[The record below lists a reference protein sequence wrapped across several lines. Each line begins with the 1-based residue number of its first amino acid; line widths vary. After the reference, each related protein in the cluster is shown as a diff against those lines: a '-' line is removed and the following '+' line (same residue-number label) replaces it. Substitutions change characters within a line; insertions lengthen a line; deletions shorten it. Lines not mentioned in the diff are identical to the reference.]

1 MLTVWWGPAKE
12 ERLKAKA
19 GVKAVKEAG
28 GAEAE
33 DDVNNVAAWVAKS
46 RALDEQRRAEEKAKA
61 ERMAR
66 MLAEQDEE
74 VEHDDD
80 EEPGSLYSTKDLAGL
95 KVRHGLDKVM
105 EGGAVVLTLKDS
117 TILDSGE
124 LND

>member
-1 MLTVWWGPAKE
+1 MVVRPAKE

-19 GVKAVKEAG
+19 GAKAVQEAG
-28 GAEAE
+28 GGEAE
-33 DDVNNVAAWVAKS
+33 DDADDVAAWVAKS
-46 RALDEQRRAEEKAKA
+46 RTLDEQRRAEEKAKA

-66 MLAEQDEE
+66 ALAEQDEE
-74 VEHDDD
+74 VEDDD
-80 EEPGSLYSTKDLAGL
+80 DGDPDSLYSTKDLAGL